1 MPWLVSYAVG
11 TLLGVALLVLLPE
24 ALAHLSARAVLGSLL
39 AGIMLFFLL
48 EKLVLWR
55 HCHTH
60 DCEAHGMA
68 APMVIIGDAFHNFLD
83 GVVIGT
89 AVRTSIPLGVSTAL
103 AVATHEIPQEL
114 GDMAILLHA
123 GYSRRKAFLLNLV
136 SGASAVLGA
145 IVAVFALEWVPQVNA
160 IRAVGRRGR
169 FPVHRDGRSHSRSAS
184 RPDRRDDAS
193 SARAHAGRHR
203 HGRRAQRIR
212 GRTVMYALAIIRYRK
227 PLEEVLVHQDAHRA
241 YLRGLKEKGVLIAS
255 GPMNPR
261 FGGLALLRVPTK
273 MRKRSTRPRQRPV
286 LSVRRRAVR
295 ADRLDAGYREGRSR
309 SFVTITYSSTGRP
322 PIRCSWMIRSSTGGS
337 QPRYHVPSG

>member
-1 MPWLVSYAVG
+1 MYAVAVGLSILGSLGGLLTASAFLLLGDSLRVKLVPWLISYAVG

-24 ALAHLSARAVLGSLL
+24 ALEHLSARAVLGSLL

-123 GYSRRKAFLLNLV
+123 GYSRKKALVLNLV
-136 SGASAVLGA
+136 SGASSVLGA
-145 IVAVFALEWVPQVNA
+145 IVAVLALDWVPQVNEYVLSIA
-160 IRAVGRRGR
+160 AASFLYIAMADLIPDLHRGR
-169 FPVHRDGRSHSRSAS
+169 I
-184 RPDRRDDAS
+184 DATTL
-193 SARAHAGRHR
+193 R
-203 HGRRAQRIR
+203 QL
-212 GRTVMYALAIIRYRK
+212 ALALAGIGT
-227 PLEEVLVHQDAHRA
+227 VV
-241 YLRGLKEKGVLIAS
+241 GLNAFV
-255 GPMNPR
+255 
-261 FGGLALLRVPTK
+261 GG
-273 MRKRSTRPRQRPV
+273 
-286 LSVRRRAVR
+286 
-295 ADRLDAGYREGRSR
+295 
-309 SFVTITYSSTGRP
+309 
-322 PIRCSWMIRSSTGGS
+322 
-337 QPRYHVPSG
+337 H

>member
-1 MPWLVSYAVG
+1 VRSLAWAVGLTLAGSLGGVLVASGLLFFNDRVRVQLVPWLVSYAVG

-24 ALAHLSARAVLGSLL
+24 ALEVLPPKSVLGSLL

-123 GYSRRKAFLLNLV
+123 GYSRKKALALNLLSGV
-136 SGASAVLGA
+136 SSVVGAVVAVL
-145 IVAVFALEWVPQVNA
+145 ALDWLP
-160 IRAVGRRGR
+160 
-169 FPVHRDGRSHSRSAS
+169 
-184 RPDRRDDAS
+184 
-193 SARAHAGRHR
+193 
-203 HGRRAQRIR
+203 RINE
-212 GRTVMYALAIIRYRK
+212 Y
-227 PLEEVLVHQDAHRA
+227 
-241 YLRGLKEKGVLIAS
+241 
-255 GPMNPR
+255 
-261 FGGLALLRVPTK
+261 
-273 MRKRSTRPRQRPV
+273 V
-286 LSVRRRAVR
+286 LSVAAASFLYVAM
-295 ADRLDAGYREGRSR
+295 ADLIPDLHRGRIDATTLRQLALALAGIGTVVGLNT
-309 SFVTITYSSTGRP
+309 FV
-322 PIRCSWMIRSSTGGS
+322 GG
-337 QPRYHVPSG
+337 H